1 MARPWATPGLDLHVE
16 STGPGLRKALTK
28 ALREAVRS
36 GHPAPGCPKRSAP
49 GTRRP
54 APGCLPPARSAPQEG
69 LRRNIGVPVLLATG
83 GGLPDL
89 SEC

>member
-1 MARPWATPGLDLHVE
+1 MS
-16 STGPGLRKALTK
+16 STLGAEQPRKVVHFHGETLGHSGVGPACRKALTK

-36 GHPAPGCPKRSAP
+36 GH
-49 GTRRP
+49 P

>member
-1 MARPWATPGLDLHVE
+1 MARPWATPGFDLPVE
-16 STGPGLRKALTK
+16 STGPGLRKGLTK

-36 GHPAPGCPKRSAP
+36 G
-49 GTRRP
+49 RP

-69 LRRNIGVPVLLATG
+69 SRRNIGVPVLLATG

-89 SEC
+89 PEC